1 MKRVVLVVAL
11 AIVAALAV
19 SSCGLARLN
28 TPVPDE
34 MDKVLEAYRLVETR
48 YVDKKML
55 DKGALA
61 EGAIEGML
69 AKLNDRFTGYLAPKD
84 FQRAQERQ
92 DGRFQGIGATVTAK
106 DGKPAIL
113 GLFPDSPAE
122 KAGLKPGDVFLTIEG
137 KPLDGLTLEE
147 MVALIRGAEGTTV
160 RLEMQR
166 EGVSGPLF
174 FDIVRVAIKAVT
186 VTFEMA
192 TSAVARIHILEFSAT
207 TGDDL
212 KRALRDALAQ
222 RPQGLLLDLRNNPG
236 GLVDTVIDIAS
247 QFLREGLVGYEIDA
261 DGKRIEWEVQKDGI
275 ALEIPMVVLVNGNS
289 ASGSELLS
297 GALQDQGRAKLLG
310 TQTYGKG
317 SVNQTWR
324 LKDGSGVR
332 LTTAKWYT
340 PKGRQI
346 GQVGLT
352 PDIVVA
358 LAPNNAGG
366 DAQMQQAIRLLA
378 PPPATG
384 AATLRM
390 PAYAG

>member
-1 MKRVVLVVAL
+1 MIRAILVL
-11 AIVAALAV
+11 AIVAALV
-19 SSCGLARLN
+19 LSSCGLARLQ

-34 MDKVLEAYRLVETR
+34 MDKVLEAYRLVETH
-48 YVDKKML
+48 YVDKKTL
-55 DKGALA
+55 DKDALA
-61 EGAIEGML
+61 AGAIEGML
-69 AKLNDRFTGYLAPKD
+69 AKLNDRFTGYLAPED
-84 FQRAQERQ
+84 FQRSQERQ
-92 DGRFQGIGATVTAK
+92 DGRFQGIGATVTTK

-122 KAGLKPGDVFLTIEG
+122 KAGLKPGDVFLTIDG
-137 KPLDGLTLEE
+137 KPLDGLTLEQA
-147 MVALIRGAEGTTV
+147 VALIRGAEGTTV
-160 RLEMQR
+160 RVEMQR
-166 EGVSGPLF
+166 EGVATPLT
-174 FDIVRVAIKAVT
+174 FDMVRAAIKAVT

-192 TSAVARIHILEFSAT
+192 TPAIARIHILEFSAT
-207 TGDDL
+207 TGEDL
-212 KRALRDALAQ
+212 KRALQDALAQ

-247 QFLREGLVGYEIDA
+247 QFLRDGLVGYEIDA
-261 DGKRIEWEVQKDGI
+261 DGKRVDWEVKKDGI

-317 SVNQTWR
+317 SVNQTWK

-346 GQVGLT
+346 AQVGLT
-352 PDIVVA
+352 PDVVVA
-358 LAPNNAGG
+358 PTPGNTGG
-366 DAQMQQAIRLLA
+366 DAQLQQAIRLLT
-378 PPPATG
+378 PPSTTG
-384 AATLRM
+384 AAMLRM